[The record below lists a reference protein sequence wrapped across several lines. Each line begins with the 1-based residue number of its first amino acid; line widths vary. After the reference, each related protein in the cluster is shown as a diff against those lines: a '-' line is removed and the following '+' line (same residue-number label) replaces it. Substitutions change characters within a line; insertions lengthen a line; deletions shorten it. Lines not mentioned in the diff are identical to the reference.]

1 MCSPRDH
8 DLSKHKLT
16 QYPRML
22 LSTQKTAFLAIW
34 FLRGRFFKY
43 TNFSIIKNYLPLR
56 GCGTPFEET

>member
-34 FLRGRFFKY
+34 FLRGRFFKIY
-43 TNFSIIKNYLPLR
+43 QLFNNKKLSPFKRVWNFI
-56 GCGTPFEET
+56 

>member
-22 LSTQKTAFLAIW
+22 LSTQKTAWPYGF
-34 FLRGRFFKY
+34 REEDFFKY
-43 TNFSIIKNYLPLR
+43 TNFSIIKNYLLLR
-56 GCGTPFEET
+56 GCGTLFEET